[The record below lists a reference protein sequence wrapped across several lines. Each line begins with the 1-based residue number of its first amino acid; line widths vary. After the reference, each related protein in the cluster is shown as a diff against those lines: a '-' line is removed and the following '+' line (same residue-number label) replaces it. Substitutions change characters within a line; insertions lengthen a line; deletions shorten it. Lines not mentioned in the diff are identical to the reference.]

1 MQSSGAYT
9 TKDCQAGGTCKECGA
24 SDHAKAECSKQ
35 RCYFCQ
41 GMGHIETQCPK
52 YYDEY
57 PSMGENE
64 ETEKNGEE
72 TTPDNGATTNNE
84 APNAWGNRFSLL
96 QTEFEEPETTTEEN
110 ETGKTDTNMEATGSE
125 TAENE
130 GAKATN
136 EQARKQSDAAD
147 SGEIPKNGNSPEK
160 ASVTLVSRHP
170 TRKQRQQRQRHRKKT
185 KRRKT
190 KRKEVKRKLGLRNTS
205 KHKNFPIIIY
215 IQYIYEFG

>member
-1 MQSSGAYT
+1 MPKTPSSGAYT
-9 TKDCQAGGTCKECGA
+9 TKDGQSRECGA
-24 SDHAKAECSKQ
+24 SDHAKAKCSKQ

-84 APNAWGNRFSLL
+84 APNACMGNRFSLL
-96 QTEFEEPETTTEEN
+96 QTEFEEPAETTTEEN
-110 ETGKTDTNMEATGSE
+110 ETGKTDINMKATGSE

-130 GAKATN
+130 WAKGTN
-136 EQARKQSDAAD
+136 KQARKP
-147 SGEIPKNGNSPEK
+147 SG
-160 ASVTLVSRHP
+160 TLIRGKSLKTGISRKKPAPVLASRHP
-170 TRKQRQQRQRHRKKT
+170 TRKQRQQRQRHGKKT
-185 KRRKT
+185 KRRKPN
-190 KRKEVKRKLGLRNTS
+190 KRESNENWG
-205 KHKNFPIIIY
+205 
-215 IQYIYEFG
+215 